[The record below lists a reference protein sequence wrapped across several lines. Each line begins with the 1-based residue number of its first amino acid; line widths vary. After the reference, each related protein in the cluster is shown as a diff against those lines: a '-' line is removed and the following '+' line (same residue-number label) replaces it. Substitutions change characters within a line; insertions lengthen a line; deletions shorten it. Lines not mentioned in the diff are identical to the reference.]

1 MDTSS
6 KIKTRFEM
14 DNIVQSL
21 KQQGKT
27 IVTCNGCF
35 DILHIGHIEFLKE
48 AKAQGDILIVAIN
61 SDSSIKANKG
71 PSRPINNENN
81 RANILAAL
89 RMIDY
94 VTIFNEKTPIRLLE
108 QIRPNVHC
116 NGEEYGENCIE
127 AETIRKNNGKIH
139 LIKLKQGFSTTNII
153 NKIRE
158 S

>member
-35 DILHIGHIEFLKE
+35 DILHIGHIEFLK
-48 AKAQGDILIVAIN
+48 DAIN

>member
-1 MDTSS
+1 
-6 KIKTRFEM
+6 
-14 DNIVQSL
+14 
-21 KQQGKT
+21 
-27 IVTCNGCF
+27 
-35 DILHIGHIEFLKE
+35 
-48 AKAQGDILIVAIN
+48 
-61 SDSSIKANKG
+61 
-71 PSRPINNENN
+71 
-81 RANILAAL
+81 
-89 RMIDY
+89 MIDY